1 MRFFFLFFLSFSIQ
15 AEEILECST
24 NKHIG
29 LNFLGNDYD
38 RILDHLNLKN
48 FEIKLSRSRDDIYKN
63 EIKKKDANEAYLPK
77 TSHFIEIVLIK
88 SSGYPIPMHCSWLF
102 DIRYNKK
109 DEKNFNCMG
118 VPENDRVFSLDFNGN
133 FMYSS
138 SFNEFFENNSVN
150 NERKTLHSLIGN
162 CKRKI

>member
-1 MRFFFLFFLSFSIQ
+1 MPLD
-15 AEEILECST
+15 EILLLT
-24 NKHIG
+24 
-29 LNFLGNDYD
+29 
-38 RILDHLNLKN
+38 
-48 FEIKLSRSRDDIYKN
+48 DIYKN